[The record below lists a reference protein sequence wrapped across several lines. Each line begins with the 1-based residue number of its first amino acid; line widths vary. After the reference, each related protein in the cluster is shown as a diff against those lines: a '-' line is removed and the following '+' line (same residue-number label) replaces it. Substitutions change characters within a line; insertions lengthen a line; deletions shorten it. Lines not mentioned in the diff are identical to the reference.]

1 MNVERIVEKVIEPM
15 EEESVGKEAKMAS
28 ENVEERA
35 SAKRIGIPILQVAPT
50 VETQKTE
57 TVPIVTGEVEEK
69 RIKLSEVHQ
78 DIERLRKLSQD
89 YVEMER
95 KKSAEIMNPVGA
107 ETHDSNGFVF
117 SDDDNDDFDVPDAPI

>member
-1 MNVERIVEKVIEPM
+1 MERIVEKVVEPM
-15 EEESVGKEAKMAS
+15 EEESAGKEAKTVP

-35 SAKRIGIPILQVAPT
+35 SAKRIGIPILQAAPT

-95 KKSAEIMNPVGA
+95 KKSVEIMNPVGA

>member
-15 EEESVGKEAKMAS
+15 EEESVGKEAKTAS

-35 SAKRIGIPILQVAPT
+35 SAKRIGIPILQAAPT

-95 KKSAEIMNPVGA
+95 KKSVEIMNPVGA

>member
-1 MNVERIVEKVIEPM
+1 MNVERIVEKVVELM
-15 EEESVGKEAKMAS
+15 EEESAGKEAKTVR

-35 SAKRIGIPILQVAPT
+35 SAKRIGIPILQAAPT

-95 KKSAEIMNPVGA
+95 KKSVEIMNPVGA

>member
-1 MNVERIVEKVIEPM
+1 MNVERIVEKVVEPM
-15 EEESVGKEAKMAS
+15 EEESAGKEAKTVP

-35 SAKRIGIPILQVAPT
+35 SAKRIGIPILQAAPT

-95 KKSAEIMNPVGA
+95 KKSVEIMNPVGA

>member
-1 MNVERIVEKVIEPM
+1 M
-15 EEESVGKEAKMAS
+15 EEESAGKEAKTVR

-35 SAKRIGIPILQVAPT
+35 SAKRIGIPILQAAPT

-95 KKSAEIMNPVGA
+95 KKSVEIMNPVGA

>member
-1 MNVERIVEKVIEPM
+1 MERIVEKVVELM
-15 EEESVGKEAKMAS
+15 EEESAGKEAKTVR

-35 SAKRIGIPILQVAPT
+35 SAKRIGIPILQAAPT

-95 KKSAEIMNPVGA
+95 KKSVEIMNPVGA

>member
-35 SAKRIGIPILQVAPT
+35 SAKRIGIPILQAAPT

>member
-1 MNVERIVEKVIEPM
+1 M
-15 EEESVGKEAKMAS
+15 EEESAGKEAKTVP
-28 ENVEERA
+28 EYVEERA
-35 SAKRIGIPILQVAPT
+35 SAKRIGIPILQAAPT

-95 KKSAEIMNPVGA
+95 KKSVEIMNPVGT